1 MKIENFKEKLVSLCE
16 KEYHAQPREL
26 TANQLHCAVS
36 KLVMDELS
44 PVWDKSRTAHDKARK
59 ASYLSMEFLVG
70 RAIYNNLLCLGIL
83 DSTAEELKALGVD
96 ISEFEEVEDA
106 ALGNGGLG
114 RLAACFLDSAATL
127 DLPLDGYGIR
137 YKYGL
142 FKQGIKDGLQTE
154 TARDSR
160 RELRSHRRQ
169 RSVSQPFPAHDE
181 RSTLSPI
188 RMVKRRS
195 ASTASVS
202 STFSMTR
209 CSGFMVVS
217 QSCSGFISPR
227 PLYL

>member
-36 KLVMDELS
+36 KLVMEELS

-114 RLAACFLDSAATL
+114 LASWTVRLHLIFLWTATEYAISTACSSRASRT
-127 DLPLDGYGIR
+127 
-137 YKYGL
+137 
-142 FKQGIKDGLQTE
+142 
-154 TARDSR
+154 DSR
-160 RELRSHRRQ
+160 PKPLTTGR
-169 RSVSQPFPAHDE
+169 D
-181 RSTLSPI
+181 
-188 RMVKRRS
+188 
-195 ASTASVS
+195 TA
-202 STFSMTR
+202 TR
-209 CSGFMVVS
+209 GAFVVS
-217 QSCSGFISPR
+217 R
-227 PLYL
+227 KLL

>member
-36 KLVMDELS
+36 KLVMEELS
-44 PVWDKSRTAHDKARK
+44 PVWDKSRTAHDKVRK

-96 ISEFEEVEDA
+96 ISEFEEGEDA

-137 YKYGL
+137 YKYGPKPL
-142 FKQGIKDGLQTE
+142 TIGRD
-154 TARDSR
+154 TA
-160 RELRSHRRQ
+160 
-169 RSVSQPFPAHDE
+169 
-181 RSTLSPI
+181 
-188 RMVKRRS
+188 
-195 ASTASVS
+195 
-202 STFSMTR
+202 TR
-209 CSGFMVVS
+209 GAFVVS
-217 QSCSGFISPR
+217 R
-227 PLYL
+227 KLL